1 MYLRDSQTVF
11 TAFTGMSASAVATL
25 RRKRRQSHIINPKKM
40 FEEVRALLS
49 SLVHASPYFN
59 ALSVFLER

>member
-40 FEEVRALLS
+40 FEEVRAS
-49 SLVHASPYFN
+49 HPSWTRA
-59 ALSVFLER
+59 